1 MLWQQS
7 QIIAAFVFRVLR
19 RSLLTVFRQMQSAL
33 MLQEHRK
40 RRRHLLFAAVFLL
53 AQTINRYRAEYF
65 LQATDTTDLFDEYC
79 WRDWCTASV

>member
-1 MLWQQS
+1 
-7 QIIAAFVFRVLR
+7 
-19 RSLLTVFRQMQSAL
+19 

-65 LQATDTTDLFDEYC
+65 LQTTDTTDLFDEYLLA
-79 WRDWCTASV
+79 RLVHGQRVMVAV